1 MLNILDSKLVVL
13 SQLIKPNNSSLKVFQ
28 FIINNDSFVPYIAV
42 ALIELFK
49 IKNNKKTI
57 WGLL

>member
-57 WGLL
+57 